1 MSSEPIASA
10 PQASEAPPAEFVA
23 DAELV
28 LAALSR
34 MESAVQADRAALAAL
49 RPALA
54 ELAAALRNAK
64 QAVTLDAER
73 PLDIAMLLDALE
85 HRVDAMIEIAGDEPV
100 PSPLMPPPIEP
111 AALRD
116 EVRPAEVAGVP
127 TVSAVVSRLGRD
139 DDSPVGLP
147 EAGPSVSELEAMVQ
161 ALSAPVP
168 DAAAPSPETEA
179 SPGME
184 AVATAEPSPSP
195 TTAESSDTESAWLAR
210 IAELQASL
218 ADGVVSEATPDIDDL
233 AELLFEPNPD
243 LLAASSA
250 PGATASET
258 VAPTTTQEPAPN
270 ETAAEKRRSSP
281 HDPLAPLY
289 AMSPEE
295 RLALFS

>member
-49 RPALA
+49 RPALT

-64 QAVTLDAER
+64 QVVTLGAER

-85 HRVDAMIEIAGDEPV
+85 QRVDAMIEIAGDEPA
-100 PSPLMPPPIEP
+100 PPPPIEP

-116 EVRPAEVAGVP
+116 EVRPAELARVP

-161 ALSAPVP
+161 ALSAPVS

-184 AVATAEPSPSP
+184 AVATAEPSPPP

-210 IAELQASL
+210 IAELQASP

-243 LLAASSA
+243 LPAASPA
-250 PGATASET
+250 PDATASET
-258 VAPTTTQEPAPN
+258 VAPTTTQELAPN
-270 ETAAEKRRSSP
+270 EIAAEKRRSPP

>member
-10 PQASEAPPAEFVA
+10 PQASEAPGPEFIA

-34 MESAVQADRAALAAL
+34 MEAAVQADRAALAAL

-54 ELAAALRNAK
+54 EFAVALGNAK
-64 QAVTLDAER
+64 QAVTLGAER

-85 HRVDAMIEIAGDEPV
+85 QRVDVMIEIAGREPA
-100 PSPLMPPPIEP
+100 PPPLPPPPTEL
-111 AALRD
+111 AAPRD
-116 EVRPAEVAGVP
+116 EDRPAEVARVP
-127 TVSAVVSRLGRD
+127 TVSAVVSQLGRD
-139 DDSPVGLP
+139 DESPVGPP
-147 EAGPSVSELEAMVQ
+147 EAAPSVSELAAMVQ

-184 AVATAEPSPSP
+184 AVATAEPSPAP
-195 TTAESSDTESAWLAR
+195 TMTESSANESAWLER
-210 IAELQASL
+210 IAELQAL
-218 ADGVVSEATPDIDDL
+218 PADGVVSGATPDIDDL
-233 AELLFEPNPD
+233 AELLFEPNPN
-243 LLAASSA
+243 LPAASAVPDA
-250 PGATASET
+250 PASET
-258 VAPTTTQEPAPN
+258 MVPTTAQEPAPK
-270 ETAAEKRRSSP
+270 ETAAETRRSSP